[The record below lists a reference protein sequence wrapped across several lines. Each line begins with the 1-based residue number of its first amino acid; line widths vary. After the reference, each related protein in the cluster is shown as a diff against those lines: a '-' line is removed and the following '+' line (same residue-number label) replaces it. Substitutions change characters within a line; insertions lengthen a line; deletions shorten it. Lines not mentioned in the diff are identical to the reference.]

1 MASFSPSTA
10 YANDWQWVDDVQDG
24 IYFAAT
30 EYGVDTEGATVECK
44 VKINN
49 ATSQDYREFSRG
61 LGLAPDA
68 NILAIWFPY
77 ADGVEKI
84 SQGDR
89 VTVGETEWIISATA
103 ACERFGGFFVCGAGL
118 LVSND

>member
-10 YANDWQWVDDVQDG
+10 YATDWQWVDDVSDG
-24 IYFAAT
+24 FYFAST
-30 EYGVDTEGATVECK
+30 EEGVNTEAHTAECR

-68 NILAIWFPY
+68 NVLAVWFPY
-77 ADGVEKI
+77 GDEITRIA
-84 SQGDR
+84 QGDQIR
-89 VTVGETEWIISATA
+89 VGDETWIIQATA
-103 ACERFGGFFVCGAGL
+103 DRERFGGFFICGATL
-118 LVSND
+118 AVLND